1 MRCEFEGLILNFG
14 LAYTWKGF
22 AIFQYLCFGESIIPL
37 FLSWCYDNGIN
48 AQMLVNDLQ
57 SFS

>member
-1 MRCEFEGLILNFG
+1 MRCEFEGLIFG

-22 AIFQYLCFGESIIPL
+22 AIFQCLCFGESIIPL

-48 AQMLVNDLQ
+48 AQMLVNDLP

>member
-1 MRCEFEGLILNFG
+1 MRCEFEGLIFG
-14 LAYTWKGF
+14 LAYIWKGF